1 MLDTTC
7 ITFETELEKL
17 IKESKKILK
26 QISKTSPNTQ
36 KELLQQLWLD
46 HRKLWN
52 SINETYENYK
62 TYRLLEWKN

>member
-7 ITFETELEKL
+7 TMFETELEKL
-17 IKESKKILK
+17 IKESKKIIK
-26 QISKTSPNTQ
+26 KISKTSPNTQ
-36 KELLQQLWLD
+36 KELLQQLWLE

>member
-7 ITFETELEKL
+7 ILFETELEKL
-17 IKESKKILK
+17 IKESKKIIK
-26 QISKTSPNTQ
+26 KISKTSPNTQ
-36 KELLQQLWLD
+36 KELLQQLWLE